1 MRIKCKVGYL
11 CVCGGGGYTQW
22 LVKTIKWNSIIM
34 QCPLKNCS
42 NRAFHFLH
50 PPCSIRMHRK
60 YMYKG
65 FLFLKWEIHY
75 MRLHTV
81 KNKSIKQ
88 SINHLPT
95 VIIHVM
101 DSLCCLEHDR
111 WQSAYH
117 SMETERRLFIDYY
130 LLLRA
135 HFDWKLKIKGI

>member
-1 MRIKCKVGYL
+1 M
-11 CVCGGGGYTQW
+11 CGGGGVYPMVSQND
-22 LVKTIKWNSIIM
+22 KMEFNHHAMSIEKFFKSGFSFFTSAM
-34 QCPLKNCS
+34 QHKNAC
-42 NRAFHFLH
+42 
-50 PPCSIRMHRK
+50 RK

-65 FLFLKWEIHY
+65 FWFLKWEIHY

>member
-1 MRIKCKVGYL
+1 MCGG
-11 CVCGGGGYTQW
+11 GGGGYTQW

-34 QCPLKNCS
+34 QCPLKNFS

-65 FLFLKWEIHY
+65 FWFLKWEISLYATPHSEKQINQ
-75 MRLHTV
+75 T
-81 KNKSIKQ
+81 IDQ

-95 VIIHVM
+95 VKIHVM

-117 SMETERRLFIDYY
+117 SMETERRLFHDYY

>member
-1 MRIKCKVGYL
+1 M
-11 CVCGGGGYTQW
+11 CVCGGGIYPMVSQND
-22 LVKTIKWNSIIM
+22 KMEFNHHAMSIEKFFKSGFSFFTSAM
-34 QCPLKNCS
+34 QHKNAC
-42 NRAFHFLH
+42 
-50 PPCSIRMHRK
+50 RK

-65 FLFLKWEIHY
+65 FWFLKWEISLYATPHSEKQINQ
-75 MRLHTV
+75 T
-81 KNKSIKQ
+81 IDQ

-95 VIIHVM
+95 VKIHVI

-117 SMETERRLFIDYY
+117 SMETERRLFHDYY